1 MGFFSDSPEEIKR
14 KEAEK
19 FIKEKGGVVNAVNS
33 ENFKLLELQQN
44 DTMIQLLGGLLS
56 SQGVGGVAIANI
68 AIGTYYEKAK
78 DLIDVK

>member
-1 MGFFSDSPEEIKR
+1 MVK
-14 KEAEK
+14 
-19 FIKEKGGVVNAVNS
+19 AVNS

-56 SQGVGGVAIANI
+56 SQGVGGVAFANI